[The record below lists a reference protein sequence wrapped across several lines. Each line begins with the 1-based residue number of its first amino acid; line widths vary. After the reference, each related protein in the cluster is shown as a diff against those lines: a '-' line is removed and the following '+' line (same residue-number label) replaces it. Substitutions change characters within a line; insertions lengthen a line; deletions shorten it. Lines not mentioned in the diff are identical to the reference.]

1 MPAPSDGY
9 IPTVR
14 AAKREDAEDAAALLR
29 ESILELCVADHHN
42 DETTLRYWL
51 SNKTREHL
59 EQWIAEP
66 TNFLP
71 LVYREELL
79 VGLGLLH
86 RSGDLQ
92 LCYVK
97 PGQTGKGAGRAVLGA
112 VEVQARR
119 WGLDE
124 IHLTSTH
131 LGRAFYE
138 RHGYV
143 PAGPA
148 RAGFGTV
155 VGYPY
160 RKRL

>member
-1 MPAPSDGY
+1 MPAPRDGY
-9 IPTVR
+9 TPRVR
-14 AAKREDAEDAAALLR
+14 EAKREDAADAAALLR
-29 ESILELCVADHHN
+29 ESIVELCGADHHD

-51 SNKTREHL
+51 SNKTTEHL

-71 LVYREELL
+71 LVYRGELL

-86 RSGDLQ
+86 RGGDLQ
-92 LCYVK
+92 LCYVR
-97 PGQTGKGAGRAVLGA
+97 PGQTGNGVGRAVLGA
-112 VEVQARR
+112 IEAQARR
-119 WGLDE
+119 WGLAE

-143 PAGPA
+143 ATGPELA
-148 RAGFGTV
+148 TFGTV